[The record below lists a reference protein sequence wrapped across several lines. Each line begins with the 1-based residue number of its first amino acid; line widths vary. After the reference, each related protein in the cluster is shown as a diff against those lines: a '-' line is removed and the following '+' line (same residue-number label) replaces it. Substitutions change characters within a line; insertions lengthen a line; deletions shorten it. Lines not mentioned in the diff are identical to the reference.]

1 MKYTDLMVAGSV
13 EYVQQMLNH
22 VFVQNGF
29 EIQWH
34 GPLAG
39 KAVKGSKGANFA
51 VGAFAQYYEL
61 DFEIVD
67 MRDNTVAVR
76 VIKATTGMMGGVI
89 GVMKVKKQ
97 YEGVINMLTTYFQ
110 QQGTFQGRT
119 DN

>member
-13 EYVQQMLNH
+13 EYVQQMLSH

-29 EIQWH
+29 QIQWR

-39 KAVKGSKGANFA
+39 KAVKGSKGMHFA
-51 VGAFAQYYEL
+51 MGAFAQYYEL

-67 MRDNTVAVR
+67 MYNNSVAIR

-89 GVMKVKKQ
+89 GVVKVKKQ
-97 YEGVINMLTTYFQ
+97 FEEVITMLTVYFQ